1 VDRFLNKN
9 LTQIMAKQQK
19 ETIRYSISFKQKVVR
34 EIEEEGLTF
43 GQARRRYGIKGG
55 TTIQSWLRK
64 FGKNHLLNKIVRV
77 EMKGEKDRV
86 KELEAEIKKLKIA
99 LADAT
104 MEKHALETL
113 VDIVNEHYHTDVKK
127 NLGQQPSKEATR
139 KKGTQ

>member
-1 VDRFLNKN
+1 MTRQSKV
-9 LTQIMAKQQK
+9 
-19 ETIRYSISFKQKVVR
+19 TIRYSISFKQKVVR
-34 EIEEEGLTF
+34 EIEDEGL
-43 GQARRRYGIKGG
+43 GIMEASRRYGIKGG
-55 TTIQSWLRK
+55 ATVQRWIRQ

-77 EMKGEKDRV
+77 EVKGEKDRV

-127 NLGQQPSKEATR
+127 NLGQQSSKDAVK
-139 KKGTQ
+139 KKGAK